1 MVLSGGRLYSFIT
14 VYGNGHVNINTA
26 SPEVLKALGL
36 SGDVIK
42 KVLMVRRGFD
52 SMEFSVDDH
61 IFYKTF
67 DVASEILSFTKL
79 EIAQIKQ
86 IDLLNLAKKIKT
98 NSSFYLIESQARMQ
112 NKKEVLRI
120 ACVYNAMENRIEY
133 WREK

>member
-1 MVLSGGRLYSFIT
+1 MYPFIT
-14 VYGNGHVNINTA
+14 IYGNGQVNINTA

-36 SGDVIK
+36 SEDVIE

-52 SMEFSVDDH
+52 SREFSVDDH

-67 DVASEILSFTKL
+67 DIASEILSLTKL

-98 NSSFYLIESQARMQ
+98 NSSFYLIESQAKIQ
-112 NKKEVLRI
+112 NKEEVLRI
-120 ACVYNAMENRIEY
+120 ACVYNVMENRIEY